1 MRIALAED
9 EALFRQGLGSL
20 LRASGHEIVV
30 SAGDADELLAQVPAA
45 RPDLVI
51 TDIRM
56 PPTHTSEGL
65 SAAIRIRQL
74 MPNVAVVLLSHHV
87 DAQGTVELLTAGRRR
102 IGYLL
107 KQRVLDFDMF
117 NGVLER
123 VQAGESVI
131 DPEVVSNALAARR
144 ERRAVDSLTP
154 RRLDVLTLMAQGYS
168 NARIARE
175 LVVTEAAVARN
186 IALIFETLDL
196 PQDPDIHRR
205 VLAVIEYLNR

>member
-9 EALFRQGLGSL
+9 EALFRQGLTSL
-20 LRASGHEIVV
+20 LTTGGHEVVV
-30 SAGDADELLAQVPAA
+30 SAADADDLVTQVAAAQ
-45 RPDLVI
+45 PDLVI

-65 SAAIRIRQL
+65 TAAIDIRRR
-74 MPNVAVVLLSHHV
+74 MPDVAIVLLSHHV
-87 DAQGTVELLTAGRRR
+87 DAQGTVELLAAGRRH

-107 KQRVLDFDMF
+107 KQRVLDFQMF

-131 DPEVVSNALAARR
+131 DPEVVSTALAARH
-144 ERRAVDSLTP
+144 RRHPVEVLTP
-154 RRLDVLTLMAQGYS
+154 RRLDVLSLMAQGYS

-175 LVVTEAAVARN
+175 LVITEAAVARN

-196 PQDPDIHRR
+196 PLDPDIHRR
-205 VLAVIEYLNR
+205 VFAVIEYLNR

>member
-1 MRIALAED
+1 VRIALAED

-20 LRASGHEIVV
+20 LRHSGHEIVV
-30 SAGDADELLAQVPAA
+30 SAGDADELVGQVLTA

-65 SAAIRIRQL
+65 TAAIRIRQL
-74 MPNVAVVLLSHHV
+74 LPDVAVVLLSHHV
-87 DAQGTVELLTAGRRR
+87 DAQGTVELLSAGRRR

-107 KQRVLDFDMF
+107 KHRVLDFEMF

-131 DPEVVSNALAARR
+131 DPEVVSTALAARR

-168 NARIARE
+168 NGRIARE
-175 LVVTEAAVARN
+175 LFVTEAAVARN
-186 IALIFETLDL
+186 ISLIFETLDL

>member
-30 SAGDADELLAQVPAA
+30 SAADAEQLLAEVVDA

-65 SAAIRIRQL
+65 TAAIRIRRL
-74 MPNVAVVLLSHHV
+74 MPDVAVVLLSHHV
-87 DAQGTVELLTAGRRR
+87 DAQGTVELLTAGGHR

-107 KQRVLDFDMF
+107 KQRVLDFEMF
-117 NGVLER
+117 AGVLER

-131 DPEVVSNALAARR
+131 DPEVVASALTARR

-186 IALIFETLDL
+186 IALIFETLGL

>member
-1 MRIALAED
+1 VRIALADD
-9 EALFRQGLGSL
+9 EGLFRQGLAGL
-20 LRASGHEIVV
+20 LISGGHEVV
-30 SAGDADELLAQVPAA
+30 LSVSDADGLVEEVVRTQ
-45 RPDLVI
+45 PDLVI

-65 SAAIRIRQL
+65 AAAVGIRQR
-74 MPNVAVVLLSHHV
+74 MADVAIVVLSHHV
-87 DAQGTVELLTAGRRR
+87 DARGSVELLSAGRRR

-107 KQRVLDFDMF
+107 KHRVLDFEMF

-131 DPEVVSNALAARR
+131 DPEVVSTSLEGRLRR
-144 ERRAVDSLTP
+144 HPTDVLTP

-175 LVVTEAAVARN
+175 LGVTEAAVARN

-196 PQDPDIHRR
+196 RMDPDIHRR
-205 VLAVIEYLNR
+205 VLAVIEYLST

>member
-20 LRASGHEIVV
+20 LRGSGHEVV
-30 SAGDADELLAQVPAA
+30 ISAGDAGELVAQVPTA

-65 SAAIRIRQL
+65 TAAIEIRQR
-74 MPNVAVVLLSHHV
+74 MPDVAIVLLSHHV

-131 DPEVVSNALAARR
+131 DPEVVSTALAARR
-144 ERRAVDSLTP
+144 ERHAVDSLTP

-186 IALIFETLDL
+186 IALIFETLNL